1 MRKEPKTFEGR
12 VISLSK
18 LNLTPDS
25 DEKLSNLCML
35 KRIPFG
41 VLVSYLEQD
50 IGNFLVGIITR
61 LEFSYMLDQFW
72 FTFQHRFP
80 TSNFTSTL

>member
-1 MRKEPKTFEGR
+1 VRKEPKTFEVR

-41 VLVSYLEQD
+41 ILVSYLEQD

>member
-1 MRKEPKTFEGR
+1 MRKEAKRFEVR

-61 LEFSYMLDQFW
+61 LQFPHVFDQFRV
-72 FTFQHRFP
+72 TF
-80 TSNFTSTL
+80 